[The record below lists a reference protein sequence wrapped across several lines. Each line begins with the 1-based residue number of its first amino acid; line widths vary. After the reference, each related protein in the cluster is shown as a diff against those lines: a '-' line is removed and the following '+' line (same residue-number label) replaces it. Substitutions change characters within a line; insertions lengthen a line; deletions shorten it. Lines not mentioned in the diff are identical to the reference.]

1 MEVKLT
7 YEYVKKEIDKLIEPQ
22 DKLDRAIEL
31 LGIYHTV
38 IDDFNRDVLINA
50 FYERTVSKNTLR
62 VKPYLESVIDS
73 YKKVLEKPEQERNYT
88 ISSLAKLLNI
98 SNSSI
103 YKLVEKNKICYSKPN
118 GKIIY
123 FSQSD
128 VDKYLA
134 KEKSTAEDDIKRE
147 AMKHILFKKN

>member
-1 MEVKLT
+1 
-7 YEYVKKEIDKLIEPQ
+7 
-22 DKLDRAIEL
+22 
-31 LGIYHTV
+31 
-38 IDDFNRDVLINA
+38 
-50 FYERTVSKNTLR
+50 
-62 VKPYLESVIDS
+62 
-73 YKKVLEKPEQERNYT
+73 VLEKPEQERNYT

-103 YKLVEKNKICYSKPN
+103 YKLVEKNKIGYSKPN